1 MTKYEKLLSEYDDNL
16 IIEERKMV
24 NDGLY
29 SDGVVWLNKDLNSAD
44 KLSIVAEEIGHYE
57 TSSGDILDQTNISN
71 VKQERNARKWA
82 YEKVIT
88 LPEILSAF
96 RKGHKE
102 IYDLAELFEVTE
114 DFMRGCL
121 KYYGFLE

>member
-121 KYYGFLE
+121 KHYGFLE

>member
-96 RKGHKE
+96 RKGHTE
-102 IYDLAELFEVTE
+102 VYDLAELFEVTE
-114 DFMRGCL
+114 DFMCGCL
-121 KYYGFLE
+121 KHYGFLE